1 MPSGECLVI
10 GIGNPDRG
18 DDAVGLIVAKR
29 IKARRPPGVGVVEHD
44 GEPGRLLD
52 YLGDAQSAYLIDAC
66 KAGAP
71 PGTISRFDVAA
82 TKLPRLACGYSTHEM
97 GLVEAVELARALG
110 RLPRRCVTYVI
121 EGRTY
126 DIGGLLSAEVA
137 AAAEKVAELIWDE
150 LCDYARPGMSC
161 SASKADL

>member
-1 MPSGECLVI
+1 MLG
-10 GIGNPDRG
+10 GRG

-29 IKARRPPGVGVVEHD
+29 IKARRPPGVVVEHD
-44 GEPGRLLD
+44 GEPGHLLD